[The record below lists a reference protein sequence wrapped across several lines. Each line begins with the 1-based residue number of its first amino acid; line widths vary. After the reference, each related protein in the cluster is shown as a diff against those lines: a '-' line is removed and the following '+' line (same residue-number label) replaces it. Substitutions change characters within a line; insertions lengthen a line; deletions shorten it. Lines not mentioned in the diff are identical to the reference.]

1 MKIKVTKMAPRP
13 GNLKV
18 RLNPNLMESLSNYLV
33 KVETQESALGLWET
47 GGESK
52 LVGTLLELE
61 LSQAACVCEGIK
73 RAASLCT
80 L

>member
-1 MKIKVTKMAPRP
+1 MKIEVTKMAPRP

-18 RLNPNLMESLSNYLV
+18 RLNPNLMESLSNYQ
-33 KVETQESALGLWET
+33 VETQESALGLWET

-73 RAASLCT
+73 RAACLCT